1 MMLAIGAA
9 VRAPLPAIRRRVCL
23 ARPPAMPGLQVHEL
37 NAQELRRRLRAGSCP
52 HRQPFLSRFL
62 DLHGSVPHPLF
73 DSRWPELCLGP
84 LMFLFAD
91 EAQSL
96 DLAAYGRT
104 ADAELLGDPRRR
116 AVIPMLEQE
125 L

>member
-1 MMLAIGAA
+1 MVLAVGAA
-9 VRAPLPAIRRRVCL
+9 IRPPLPAIRHRVGL

-37 NAQELRRRLRAGSCP
+37 DAKELWRRLFAGSCP
-52 HRQPFLSRFL
+52 RGQPFLSCLL
-62 DLHGSVPHPLF
+62 DLHRSVPHPLF
-73 DSRWPELCLGP
+73 DRRRPELGLGP

-91 EAQSL
+91 EAQPL

>member
-1 MMLAIGAA
+1 
-9 VRAPLPAIRRRVCL
+9 
-23 ARPPAMPGLQVHEL
+23 
-37 NAQELRRRLRAGSCP
+37 
-52 HRQPFLSRFL
+52 
-62 DLHGSVPHPLF
+62 
-73 DSRWPELCLGP
+73 
-84 LMFLFAD
+84 MFLFAD